1 MSDSGKTK
9 DSFKVDDI
17 IGFTA
22 PSGDEYK
29 LKVLH
34 VDPNAKEFG
43 DKKYYASSRMVLGDG
58 KLSPTGSIIRL
69 SSLNENALRDESESV
84 HEQILKSK
92 QQNMDEI
99 KKMAKEMS
107 PTGEFKMGQ
116 HKIFGGRRTR
126 RRKRKRR
133 RKSTKKKRKRRRTK
147 KNRRRTKKKRRRR

>member
-1 MSDSGKTK
+1 MSDSGKKK
-9 DSFKVDDI
+9 DSFKVNDI

-29 LKVLH
+29 LEVMH
-34 VDPNAKEFG
+34 VDPNAEEFG

-69 SSLNENALRDESESV
+69 SSLNENALRDEAISV
-84 HEQILKSK
+84 HNQIKENK
-92 QQNMDEI
+92 QHEMEDI
-99 KKMAKEMS
+99 IRMAKEMS
-107 PTGEFKMGQ
+107 TTGEFKMGD

-147 KNRRRTKKKRRRR
+147 KKRRRTKKKRRRR